1 MTAGLPGT
9 PYGGGTFHRRILVA
23 MLIATIAI
31 APARA
36 QHAALP
42 DIASSAVAD
51 IEDATTIVDSCGVVD
66 DAPETSADVPPV
78 DTAPPTA
85 TAEAP
90 PVDQAATP
98 SDQAAMP
105 SDQAATPSDQAAT
118 PSDQAATPSLDQV
131 IYKGFV
137 GNLLEAM
144 PLDPDQRVQ
153 LQRGNA
159 VINNTFTGRS
169 LALLLG
175 IASPPLMLAGLIWGI
190 WSAVNIK
197 PAQQDMRTAAAP
209 LMEPEAQTEQP
220 PSSAEAPQVSS
231 PAALRV
237 IGAQLAAQ
245 ALD

>member
-90 PVDQAATP
+90 PV
-98 SDQAAMP
+98 
-105 SDQAATPSDQAAT
+105 DQAATPSDQAAT